1 MRISDWTSDVCSSDL
16 LRVHP
21 LQLADQ
27 VPEAVRRHLGD
38 PADAILVA
46 QQVRDLL
53 VEHLPGELVRLV
65 QDHPSVLGIG
75 VVAEVGA
82 LVDETAAVRV
92 DHDAERVGVLLE
104 RSEARRVGNGCVSTG
119 SSRWWTYHYKKKKS
133 RDDR

>member
-27 VPEAVRRHLGD
+27 VLEAVRRHLGD
-38 PADAILVA
+38 PADALLVA

-65 QDHPSVLGIG
+65 QYHPSVLGIG

-82 LVDETAAVRV
+82 LVDET
-92 DHDAERVGVLLE
+92 
-104 RSEARRVGNGCVSTG
+104 RSEERRVGKEHVSTG
-119 SSRWWTYHYKKKKS
+119 RYRRWPYN
-133 RDDR
+133 